1 MPERLLTV
9 ASFAGLDRLCRADV
23 STRYISTIERRD
35 GGDKGAR
42 SERRHIVNSAVS
54 SA

>member
-9 ASFAGLDRLCRADV
+9 ASFAGPDLLCRADV
-23 STRYISTIERRD
+23 SSRYISTIERHD
-35 GGDKGAR
+35 CGDKGAR
-42 SERRHIVNSAVS
+42 SERRHIVNTAVS